1 MKNTL
6 IVTVSSVALMFG
18 AAQAGVGPGKAKPAD
33 ETATEAGWEPTVDV
47 EVAPEGEGDMDFDA
61 YDPEEGDEGGEDEE
75 GSGDEFDP
83 E

>member
-18 AAQAGVGPGKAKPAD
+18 AAQAGVGPDKAKPAD
-33 ETATEAGWEPTVDV
+33 EAAAEAGWELTVDA
-47 EVAPEGEGDMDFDA
+47 EVAPEGEGDMDYDA
-61 YDPEEGDEGGEDEE
+61 YDPEEDDEGGEDEE
-75 GSGDEFDP
+75 ESGDDSDP